1 MDRRRQQ
8 RSQSHGKCGVEV
20 ERAFFPGEMARF
32 FWLATALAMP
42 LLSSGA
48 SPSEIISTWPIAVCM
63 PRTFKRAVLLMSGHA
78 QPFGGSATTTPAEGV
93 LPVEISRYGGS
104 SLKMTTGELAPGEYA
119 VGHPYGPAVFCF
131 GVD

>member
-1 MDRRRQQ
+1 MWRRSGTCFLSR
-8 RSQSHGKCGVEV
+8 RNGSLLLVGHRLSD
-20 ERAFFPGEMARF
+20 
-32 FWLATALAMP
+32 ALALLRCEP
-42 LLSSGA
+42 LGNYFDLA
-48 SPSEIISTWPIAVCM
+48 IAVCM